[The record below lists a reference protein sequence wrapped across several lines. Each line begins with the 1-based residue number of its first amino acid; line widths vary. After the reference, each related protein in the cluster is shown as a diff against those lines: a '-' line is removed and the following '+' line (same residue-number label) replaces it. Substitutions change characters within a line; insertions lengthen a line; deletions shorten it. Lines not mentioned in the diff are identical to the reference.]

1 MGFIQDFC
9 ELENELLEQITVK
22 MESPHRINAFK
33 ITSQSDFDLMIEYLS
48 AAHSICNDPT
58 PIKING
64 NYHGADW
71 YFLEEHD
78 FGHNIKL
85 RLDLGDLNFCVK
97 LTVTDLL
104 LLVLLGL
111 VLKNVDLLTLALLDY
126 LGVNGS
132 SVD

>member
-22 MESPHRINAFK
+22 MELPHRINAFK
-33 ITSQSDFDLMIEYLS
+33 ITSRSDFDLMIEYLS

-78 FGHNIKL
+78 FMSQYD
-85 RLDLGDLNFCVK
+85 RFYVE
-97 LTVTDLL
+97 
-104 LLVLLGL
+104 
-111 VLKNVDLLTLALLDY
+111 TLSEKKQRFAEF
-126 LGVNGS
+126 VRQFE
-132 SVD
+132 